1 MIPGIY
7 IRLAVLAACLLCAG
21 LVARWIWKDGY
32 NTAEQAWIAKAQES
46 EIRALKAEAERD
58 EAGRKVAQAAAKELG
73 RSLAKVEIQSQVTIA
88 RIIPLLPDVDPQC
101 VLPDGV
107 REPISEAV
115 ERANAAGNSLR

>member
-32 NTAEQAWIAKAQES
+32 NTAEQAWIKKAQES

-58 EAGRKVAQAAAKELG
+58 EAGRRVAEEAAKNLS
-73 RSLAKVEIQSQVTIA
+73 RQLAQVEIQSQVTIA

-107 REPISEAV
+107 RDEIESAI
-115 ERANAAGNSLR
+115 ERADSASGEPL